1 MKTLYVIRHAKS
13 SWDDMDLNDFERP
26 LNERGKRDAPRM
38 GVRLKMKGVLPD
50 TILSSPAKR
59 AFSTAKRIAKVIG
72 FPKDKIKTDRQ
83 LYHAGEETILSL
95 VQTIKNKH
103 NIAFVV
109 GHNPGLT
116 DFVNTLR
123 IDDIEIENIPTSGIV
138 MFEIDIEN
146 WEQLQWGTARQAW
159 FDYPKSK
166 ED

>member
-13 SWDDMDLNDFERP
+13 SWDELSLSDFERP

-38 GVRLKMKGVLPD
+38 GVRLKIKGVLPD
-50 TILSSPAKR
+50 TIISSSAKR

-72 FPKDKIKTDRQ
+72 FPKDKIKTDRE
-83 LYHAGEETILSL
+83 LYHAGEETILSVL
-95 VQTIKNKH
+95 RSIKNKH
-103 NIAFVV
+103 NIAFIV

-123 IDDIEIENIPTSGIV
+123 NDDIGIENIPTCGIV

-146 WEQLQWGTARQAW
+146 WEHLQWGTARQTW

-166 ED
+166 DD

>member
-13 SWDDMDLNDFERP
+13 SWDELNLSDFERP

-38 GVRLKMKGVLPD
+38 GVRLKIKGVLPD
-50 TILSSPAKR
+50 TIISSSAKR

-72 FPKDKIKTDRQ
+72 FPKDKIKTDRE
-83 LYHAGEETILSL
+83 LYHAGEETILSVL
-95 VQTIKNKH
+95 RTIKSKH
-103 NIAFVV
+103 NIVFLV

-123 IDDIEIENIPTSGIV
+123 SDDIDIENIPTCGLV
-138 MFEIDIEN
+138 MFEIDIET
-146 WEQLQWGTARQAW
+146 WDQLQWGTARQTW

-166 ED
+166 DD